1 MWILLINKLLKHAMK
16 VRECVFK
23 RRIGKKV
30 KIGDHSLDL
39 VQGRE
44 LLINLYGQAD
54 AGQI

>member
-1 MWILLINKLLKHAMK
+1 MWILLINKLLKHVMK

-23 RRIGKKV
+23 RRIGEKV

-39 VQGRE
+39 FQGRE